1 MLSLK
6 KLKMKPI
13 QGLLSTKKAVREV
26 RHVLEQ
32 KTAVPF
38 RAFDEKKRKC
48 WAQAHAMRLD

>member
-1 MLSLK
+1 
-6 KLKMKPI
+6 MKPI